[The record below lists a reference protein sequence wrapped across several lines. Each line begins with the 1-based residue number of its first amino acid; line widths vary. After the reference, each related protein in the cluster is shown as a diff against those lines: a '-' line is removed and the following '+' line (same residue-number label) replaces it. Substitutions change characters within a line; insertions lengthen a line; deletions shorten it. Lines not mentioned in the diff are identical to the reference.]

1 MNKAE
6 LIGAVAEKTGLTKVQ
21 AKAAVEAIVES
32 TAEALQQGDKVSLVG
47 FGSSNVVKRAARKG
61 RNPQTKKEMEIP
73 AKNVVKFRPSAELS
87 DSL

>member
-6 LIGAVAEKTGLTKVQ
+6 LIEAVAEKTGLTKVQ

-47 FGSSNVVKRAARKG
+47 FGSFNVVRRAARKG

>member
-47 FGSSNVVKRAARKG
+47 FGSFNVVKRASRKG

>member
-47 FGSSNVVKRAARKG
+47 FGSFNVVRRAARKG